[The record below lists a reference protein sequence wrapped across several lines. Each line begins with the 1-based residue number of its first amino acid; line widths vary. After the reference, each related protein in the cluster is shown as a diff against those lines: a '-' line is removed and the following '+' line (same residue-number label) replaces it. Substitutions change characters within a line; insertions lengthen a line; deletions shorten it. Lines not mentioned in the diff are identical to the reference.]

1 MGYPYCP
8 FVSWEF
14 LQFIDELRGENKNF
28 GLRIHCGENVPFVN
42 ANAGAYRHFIAHMYI
57 VFRCLRFLQRK
68 LGHSIR
74 IGHGIAFAR
83 ILDGSMRISA
93 HRKSSVLLAEIQDH
107 AKHVLSK
114 IAFEVNI
121 TSNEYLLGQ
130 ALRGGNFQ
138 QILQLKALYRRRVPI
153 ILATDDDGIWP
164 IDHCPSK
171 HPGHHSLVAEY
182 CRAISSGLIQNSTRL
197 RAILQNT
204 EKYRFFSVN
213 GQWTPPGT
221 SNDISMLPVDNEH
234 ASTVIFH
241 PDLIKTVLKKCYD
254 SRWADGTFYNAYKL
268 LYEEEKIRSFI
279 IRDPSWKTKCD
290 NLAPIAY
297 VIYSTTEDLQSLQI
311 ICDEY
316 DKIFKDKS
324 NLLHLI
330 YQEWMMVRNR
340 FMFPNNVNKGHHI
353 VARSNTVFL
362 SESTHD
368 KSQMLTHLLTYL
380 ENENDTS
387 RNIRI
392 FTRQLT
398 HQATKTYFDTH
409 FTGNCASGVT
419 IDVFTTN
426 HKDEYEDVEIGNK
439 RLRLN
444 INKHPT
450 KRTNVS
456 RVQEQHALYV
466 ACENASAATAYLHHI
481 GDRIANN
488 EAIGTILPEALKKLE
503 SIRSSRIT
511 QPIADRENTETS
523 TDPVSTTTS
532 FRN

>member
-1 MGYPYCP
+1 
-8 FVSWEF
+8 
-14 LQFIDELRGENKNF
+14 
-28 GLRIHCGENVPFVN
+28 
-42 ANAGAYRHFIAHMYI
+42 
-57 VFRCLRFLQRK
+57 
-68 LGHSIR
+68 
-74 IGHGIAFAR
+74 
-83 ILDGSMRISA
+83 
-93 HRKSSVLLAEIQDH
+93 
-107 AKHVLSK
+107 
-114 IAFEVNI
+114 
-121 TSNEYLLGQ
+121 
-130 ALRGGNFQ
+130 
-138 QILQLKALYRRRVPI
+138 
-153 ILATDDDGIWP
+153 
-164 IDHCPSK
+164 
-171 HPGHHSLVAEY
+171 
-182 CRAISSGLIQNSTRL
+182 
-197 RAILQNT
+197 
-204 EKYRFFSVN
+204 
-213 GQWTPPGT
+213 
-221 SNDISMLPVDNEH
+221 
-234 ASTVIFH
+234 
-241 PDLIKTVLKKCYD
+241 
-254 SRWADGTFYNAYKL
+254 
-268 LYEEEKIRSFI
+268 
-279 IRDPSWKTKCD
+279 
-290 NLAPIAY
+290 
-297 VIYSTTEDLQSLQI
+297 
-311 ICDEY
+311 
-316 DKIFKDKS
+316 
-324 NLLHLI
+324 
-330 YQEWMMVRNR
+330 
-340 FMFPNNVNKGHHI
+340 
-353 VARSNTVFL
+353 
-362 SESTHD
+362 
-368 KSQMLTHLLTYL
+368 MLTHLLTYL